1 VQTTD
6 QLDAAAEQLI
16 QPPDTTSDGATGSD
30 PVDLLDQVLEPTQE
44 TESEEFEED
53 ENEVDE
59 SPSDNI
65 EFDGEDDD
73 SDLVEEVAETD
84 NLIPVK
90 VNGKEEMWTLDQL
103 KQSAAGQ
110 GYINQRMQEIAQV
123 EKQYQAQAQQL
134 AQQQQQ
140 VLRMYQQAQQ
150 VGVTPPVPPSTE
162 LFDKDPIGYM
172 DEKIKYD
179 EAKQRYDAQVQ
190 QVQQLQRQQQAAAE
204 QQRMQFLAQQAEVL
218 KQHIPDIADPEKGDA
233 LKADLVK
240 TGTHYGFSEAEIQGV
255 TDARYVRALND
266 AMKWRRLQDKKRA
279 ATRGEP
285 AKTVVKAGAKRRASE
300 GQSAARKKQEQKLR
314 KSGRIEDALS
324 LMLKP

>member
-1 VQTTD
+1 VENATTIEE
-6 QLDAAAEQLI
+6 AVNLI
-16 QPPDTTSDGATGSD
+16 T
-30 PVDLLDQVLEPTQE
+30 EPTGQPQAE
-44 TESEEFEED
+44 TEAVEVEAEAKEVVIDEDIESEEPTLEA
-53 ENEVDE
+53 E
-59 SPSDNI
+59 SY
-65 EFDGEDDD
+65 DDD
-73 SDLVEEVAETD
+73 VDYDDVELDDTEIEAEVPEET

-140 VLRMYQQAQQ
+140 VLRLYQQAQQ
-150 VGVTPPVPPSTE
+150 VGVQPPVPPTTE

-172 DEKIKYD
+172 EQKIKYD
-179 EAKQRYDAQVQ
+179 EAKQQYDAQVQ
-190 QVQQLQRQQQAAAE
+190 QVQQLQRQQQAATE

-218 KQHIPDIADPEKGDA
+218 KQHIPEIADPEKGA
-233 LKADLVK
+233 AIKADLVK

-300 GQSAARKKQEQKLR
+300 GQSAARKKQEQRLR

>member
-1 VQTTD
+1 VENATTIEE
-6 QLDAAAEQLI
+6 AVNLI
-16 QPPDTTSDGATGSD
+16 T
-30 PVDLLDQVLEPTQE
+30 EPTGQPQAE
-44 TESEEFEED
+44 TEAVEVEAEAKEVVIDEDIESEEPTLEA
-53 ENEVDE
+53 E
-59 SPSDNI
+59 SY
-65 EFDGEDDD
+65 DDD
-73 SDLVEEVAETD
+73 VDYDDVELDDTEIEAEVPEET

-140 VLRMYQQAQQ
+140 VLRLYQQAQQ
-150 VGVTPPVPPSTE
+150 VGVQPPVPPTTE

-172 DEKIKYD
+172 EQKIKYD
-179 EAKQRYDAQVQ
+179 EAKQQYDAQVQ
-190 QVQQLQRQQQAAAE
+190 QVQQLQRQQQAATE

-218 KQHIPDIADPEKGDA
+218 KQHIPEIADPEKGA
-233 LKADLVK
+233 AIKADLVK

-300 GQSAARKKQEQKLR
+300 GQSAARKKQEHRLR

>member
-1 VQTTD
+1 MENATTIEEAVKLMTAP
-6 QLDAAAEQLI
+6 QEQPEAEAEAVEVEAEAEEVVI
-16 QPPDTTSDGATGSD
+16 ED
-30 PVDLLDQVLEPTQE
+30 
-44 TESEEFEED
+44 TESEEPTLEA
-53 ENEVDE
+53 E
-59 SPSDNI
+59 SY
-65 EFDGEDDD
+65 DDD
-73 SDLVEEVAETD
+73 VDYDDVELDDTEIEAEVPEET

-134 AQQQQQ
+134 AQQQEQ

-179 EAKQRYDAQVQ
+179 EAKQQYDAQVQ

-218 KQHIPDIADPEKGDA
+218 KQYIPDIADPEKGDA

-279 ATRGEP
+279 ATKGEP

>member
-1 VQTTD
+1 MEKATTIEEAVKLMTAPPE
-6 QLDAAAEQLI
+6 QPEAEPEAVEVEAEAEEVVI
-16 QPPDTTSDGATGSD
+16 DEDI
-30 PVDLLDQVLEPTQE
+30 
-44 TESEEFEED
+44 ESEEPTLEA
-53 ENEVDE
+53 E
-59 SPSDNI
+59 SY
-65 EFDGEDDD
+65 DDD
-73 SDLVEEVAETD
+73 VDYDDVELDDTEIEAEVPEET

-123 EKQYQAQAQQL
+123 EKQYKEQAQQL

-150 VGVTPPVPPSTE
+150 VGVQPPVPPTTE

-172 DEKIKYD
+172 EQKIKYD
-179 EAKQRYDAQVQ
+179 EAKQQYDAQVQ
-190 QVQQLQRQQQAAAE
+190 QVQQLQRQQQAATE

-218 KQHIPDIADPEKGDA
+218 KQHIPDIADPEKGA
-233 LKADLVK
+233 AIKADLVK

>member
-1 VQTTD
+1 MENATTIEEAVKLMTAP
-6 QLDAAAEQLI
+6 QEQPEAEPEAVEAEAEAEEVVI
-16 QPPDTTSDGATGSD
+16 ED
-30 PVDLLDQVLEPTQE
+30 
-44 TESEEFEED
+44 TESEEPTLEA
-53 ENEVDE
+53 E
-59 SPSDNI
+59 SY
-65 EFDGEDDD
+65 DDD
-73 SDLVEEVAETD
+73 VDYDDVELDDTEIEAEVPEET

-123 EKQYQAQAQQL
+123 EKQYKEQAQQL

-150 VGVTPPVPPSTE
+150 VGVTPPVPPTTE

-172 DEKIKYD
+172 EQKIKYD
-179 EAKQRYDAQVQ
+179 EAKQQYDAQVQ
-190 QVQQLQRQQQAAAE
+190 QVQQLQRQQQAATE
-204 QQRMQFLAQQAEVL
+204 QQRMQFLAQQAELL
-218 KQHIPDIADPEKGDA
+218 KQHIPDIADPEKGA
-233 LKADLVK
+233 AIKADLVK

-279 ATRGEP
+279 ATRGET
-285 AKTVVKAGAKRRASE
+285 AKPVVKAGAKRRASE

>member
-1 VQTTD
+1 MEKATTIEEAVKLMTAPPE
-6 QLDAAAEQLI
+6 QPEAEPEAVEVEAEAEEVVI
-16 QPPDTTSDGATGSD
+16 DEDI
-30 PVDLLDQVLEPTQE
+30 
-44 TESEEFEED
+44 ESEEPTLEA
-53 ENEVDE
+53 E
-59 SPSDNI
+59 SY
-65 EFDGEDDD
+65 DDD
-73 SDLVEEVAETD
+73 VDYDDVELDDTEIEAEVPEET

-123 EKQYQAQAQQL
+123 EKQYKEQAQQL

-150 VGVTPPVPPSTE
+150 VGVTPPVPPTTE

-172 DEKIKYD
+172 EQKIKYD
-179 EAKQRYDAQVQ
+179 EAKQQYDAQVQ
-190 QVQQLQRQQQAAAE
+190 QVQQLQRQQQAATE

-218 KQHIPDIADPEKGDA
+218 KQHIPDIADPEKGA
-233 LKADLVK
+233 AIKADLVK

-300 GQSAARKKQEQKLR
+300 GQSAARKKQEQRLR

>member
-1 VQTTD
+1 MENATTIEEAVKLMTAP
-6 QLDAAAEQLI
+6 QEQPEAEPEAVEVEAEAEEVVI
-16 QPPDTTSDGATGSD
+16 ED
-30 PVDLLDQVLEPTQE
+30 
-44 TESEEFEED
+44 TESEEPTLEA
-53 ENEVDE
+53 E
-59 SPSDNI
+59 SY
-65 EFDGEDDD
+65 DDD
-73 SDLVEEVAETD
+73 VDYDDVELDDTEIEAEVPEET

-123 EKQYQAQAQQL
+123 EKQYKEQAQQL

-150 VGVTPPVPPSTE
+150 VGVTPPVPPTTE

-172 DEKIKYD
+172 EQKIKYD
-179 EAKQRYDAQVQ
+179 EAKQQYDAQVQ
-190 QVQQLQRQQQAAAE
+190 QVQQLQRQQQAATE

>member
-1 VQTTD
+1 MENATTIEEAVKLMTAP
-6 QLDAAAEQLI
+6 QEQPEAEPEAVEVEAEAEEVVI
-16 QPPDTTSDGATGSD
+16 ED
-30 PVDLLDQVLEPTQE
+30 
-44 TESEEFEED
+44 TESEEPTLEA
-53 ENEVDE
+53 E
-59 SPSDNI
+59 SY
-65 EFDGEDDD
+65 DDD
-73 SDLVEEVAETD
+73 VDYDDVELDDTEIEAEVPEET

-150 VGVTPPVPPSTE
+150 VGVQPPVPPTTE

-172 DEKIKYD
+172 EQKIKYD
-179 EAKQRYDAQVQ
+179 EAKQQYDAQVQ
-190 QVQQLQRQQQAAAE
+190 QVQQLQRQQQAATE

>member
-1 VQTTD
+1 MENATTIEE
-6 QLDAAAEQLI
+6 AVNLI
-16 QPPDTTSDGATGSD
+16 T
-30 PVDLLDQVLEPTQE
+30 EPTGQPQAE
-44 TESEEFEED
+44 TEAVEVEAEAKEVVIDEDIESEEPTLEA
-53 ENEVDE
+53 E
-59 SPSDNI
+59 SY
-65 EFDGEDDD
+65 DDD
-73 SDLVEEVAETD
+73 VDYDDVELDDTEIEAEVPEET

-140 VLRMYQQAQQ
+140 VLRLYQQAQQ
-150 VGVTPPVPPSTE
+150 VGVQPPVPPTTE

-172 DEKIKYD
+172 EQKIKYD
-179 EAKQRYDAQVQ
+179 EAKQQYDAQVQ
-190 QVQQLQRQQQAAAE
+190 QVQQLQRQQQAATE

-218 KQHIPDIADPEKGDA
+218 KQHIPEIADPEKGA
-233 LKADLVK
+233 AIKADLVK

-300 GQSAARKKQEQKLR
+300 GQSAARKKQEQRLR
-314 KSGRIEDALS
+314 KSGRIEDALG

>member
-1 VQTTD
+1 VEKATTIEEAVKLMTAPPE
-6 QLDAAAEQLI
+6 QPEAEPEAVEVEAEAEEVVI
-16 QPPDTTSDGATGSD
+16 ED
-30 PVDLLDQVLEPTQE
+30 
-44 TESEEFEED
+44 TESEEPTLEA
-53 ENEVDE
+53 E
-59 SPSDNI
+59 SY
-65 EFDGEDDD
+65 DDD
-73 SDLVEEVAETD
+73 VDYDDVELDDTEIEAEVPEET

-123 EKQYQAQAQQL
+123 EKQYKEQAQQL

-150 VGVTPPVPPSTE
+150 VGVTPPVPPTTE

-172 DEKIKYD
+172 EQKIKYD
-179 EAKQRYDAQVQ
+179 EAKQQYDAQVQ
-190 QVQQLQRQQQAAAE
+190 QVQQLQRQQQAATE

-218 KQHIPDIADPEKGDA
+218 KQHIPDIADPEKGA
-233 LKADLVK
+233 AIKADLVK

>member
-1 VQTTD
+1 MENATTIEEAVKLMTAP
-6 QLDAAAEQLI
+6 QEQPEAEPEAVEVEAEAEEVVI
-16 QPPDTTSDGATGSD
+16 ED
-30 PVDLLDQVLEPTQE
+30 
-44 TESEEFEED
+44 TESEEPTLEA
-53 ENEVDE
+53 E
-59 SPSDNI
+59 SY
-65 EFDGEDDD
+65 DDD
-73 SDLVEEVAETD
+73 VDYDDVELDDTEIEAEVPEET

-150 VGVTPPVPPSTE
+150 VGVQPPVPPTTE

-172 DEKIKYD
+172 EQKIKYD
-179 EAKQRYDAQVQ
+179 EAKQKYDAQVQ
-190 QVQQLQRQQQAAAE
+190 QVQQLQRQQQAVTE

-218 KQHIPDIADPEKGDA
+218 KQHIPDIADPEKGEA

>member
-1 VQTTD
+1 VENATTIEEAVKLMTAP
-6 QLDAAAEQLI
+6 QEQPEAEAEAVEVGAEAEEVVIEDA
-16 QPPDTTSDGATGSD
+16 
-30 PVDLLDQVLEPTQE
+30 
-44 TESEEFEED
+44 ESEEPTLEA
-53 ENEVDE
+53 E
-59 SPSDNI
+59 SY
-65 EFDGEDDD
+65 DDD
-73 SDLVEEVAETD
+73 VDYDDVEIDDTEIEAEVPEET

-123 EKQYQAQAQQL
+123 EKQYKEQAQQL

-150 VGVTPPVPPSTE
+150 VGVTPPVPPTTE

-172 DEKIKYD
+172 EQKIKYD
-179 EAKQRYDAQVQ
+179 EAKQQYDAQVQ
-190 QVQQLQRQQQAAAE
+190 QVQQLQRQQQAATE
-204 QQRMQFLAQQAEVL
+204 QQRMQFLAQQAELL
-218 KQHIPDIADPEKGDA
+218 KQHIPDIADPDKGA
-233 LKADLVK
+233 AIKADLVK

-300 GQSAARKKQEQKLR
+300 GQSAARKKQEQRLR

>member
-1 VQTTD
+1 VENATTIEEAVKLMTAP
-6 QLDAAAEQLI
+6 QEQPEAEPEAVEVEAEAEEVVI
-16 QPPDTTSDGATGSD
+16 ED
-30 PVDLLDQVLEPTQE
+30 
-44 TESEEFEED
+44 TESEEPTLEA
-53 ENEVDE
+53 E
-59 SPSDNI
+59 SY
-65 EFDGEDDD
+65 DDD
-73 SDLVEEVAETD
+73 VDYDDVELDDTEIEAEVPEET

-123 EKQYQAQAQQL
+123 EKQYKEQAQQL

-150 VGVTPPVPPSTE
+150 VGVTPPVPPTTE

-172 DEKIKYD
+172 EQKIKYD
-179 EAKQRYDAQVQ
+179 EAKQQYDAQVQ
-190 QVQQLQRQQQAAAE
+190 QVQQLQRQQQAATE

>member
-1 VQTTD
+1 MENATTIEEAVKLMTAP
-6 QLDAAAEQLI
+6 QEQPEAEPEAVEAEAEAEEVVI
-16 QPPDTTSDGATGSD
+16 ED
-30 PVDLLDQVLEPTQE
+30 
-44 TESEEFEED
+44 TESEEPTLEA
-53 ENEVDE
+53 E
-59 SPSDNI
+59 SY
-65 EFDGEDDD
+65 DDD
-73 SDLVEEVAETD
+73 VDYDDVELDDTEIEAEVPEET
-84 NLIPVK
+84 NLFPVK

-150 VGVTPPVPPSTE
+150 VGVQPPVPPTTE

-172 DEKIKYD
+172 EQKIKYD
-179 EAKQRYDAQVQ
+179 EAKQQYDAQVQ
-190 QVQQLQRQQQAAAE
+190 QVQQLQLQQQAATE

-218 KQHIPDIADPEKGDA
+218 KQHIPEIADPEKGDA

-300 GQSAARKKQEQKLR
+300 GQSATRKKQEQKLR

>member
-1 VQTTD
+1 MENATTIEEAVKLMTAP
-6 QLDAAAEQLI
+6 QEQPEAEVEAVEVEAEAEEVVI
-16 QPPDTTSDGATGSD
+16 EDMETE
-30 PVDLLDQVLEPTQE
+30 EPTLE
-44 TESEEFEED
+44 AESY
-53 ENEVDE
+53 
-59 SPSDNI
+59 
-65 EFDGEDDD
+65 DDD
-73 SDLVEEVAETD
+73 MDYDDVELDDTEIEAEVPEET

-123 EKQYQAQAQQL
+123 EKQYKEQAQQL

-150 VGVTPPVPPSTE
+150 VGVQPPVPPTTE

-172 DEKIKYD
+172 EQKIKYD
-179 EAKQRYDAQVQ
+179 EAKQQYDAQVQ
-190 QVQQLQRQQQAAAE
+190 QVQQLQRQQQAATE

-218 KQHIPDIADPEKGDA
+218 KQHIPDIADPEKGA
-233 LKADLVK
+233 AIKADLVK

-300 GQSAARKKQEQKLR
+300 GQSATRKKQEQKLR

>member
-1 VQTTD
+1 MENATTIEEAVKLMTAP
-6 QLDAAAEQLI
+6 QEQPEAEAEAVEVEAEAEEVVI
-16 QPPDTTSDGATGSD
+16 EDTETE
-30 PVDLLDQVLEPTQE
+30 EPTLE
-44 TESEEFEED
+44 AESY
-53 ENEVDE
+53 
-59 SPSDNI
+59 
-65 EFDGEDDD
+65 DDD
-73 SDLVEEVAETD
+73 VDYDDVELDDTEIEAEVPEET
-84 NLIPVK
+84 NLFPVK

-123 EKQYQAQAQQL
+123 EKQYKEQAQHL

-150 VGVTPPVPPSTE
+150 VGVQPPVPPTTE

-172 DEKIKYD
+172 EQKIKYD
-179 EAKQRYDAQVQ
+179 EAKQQYDAQVL
-190 QVQQLQRQQQAAAE
+190 QVQQLQRQQQAVTE

-233 LKADLVK
+233 IKADLVK

-300 GQSAARKKQEQKLR
+300 GQSATRKKQEQKLR

>member
-1 VQTTD
+1 VENATTIEE
-6 QLDAAAEQLI
+6 AVNLI
-16 QPPDTTSDGATGSD
+16 T
-30 PVDLLDQVLEPTQE
+30 EPTEQPQAE
-44 TESEEFEED
+44 TKAVEVEAEAKEVVIDEDIESEEPTLEA
-53 ENEVDE
+53 E
-59 SPSDNI
+59 SY
-65 EFDGEDDD
+65 DDD
-73 SDLVEEVAETD
+73 VDYDDVELDDTEIEAEVPEET

-123 EKQYQAQAQQL
+123 EKQYKEQAQQL

-150 VGVTPPVPPSTE
+150 VGVTPPVPPTTE

-172 DEKIKYD
+172 EQKIKYD
-179 EAKQRYDAQVQ
+179 EAKQQYDAQVQ
-190 QVQQLQRQQQAAAE
+190 QVQQLQRQQQAATE

-218 KQHIPDIADPEKGDA
+218 KQHIPDIADPEKGA
-233 LKADLVK
+233 AIKADLVK

-300 GQSAARKKQEQKLR
+300 GQSAARKKQEQRLR
-314 KSGRIEDALS
+314 KSGRIEDALG